1 MRSGTTRLD
10 AGMSLERVATIVGVS
25 RGTLTMYE
33 ANPQRVGER
42 LRRLISAFY
51 RDLSHALRNA
61 RNRAKE

>member
-1 MRSGTTRLD
+1 
-10 AGMSLERVATIVGVS
+10 MSLERVAGVVGVS

-42 LRRLISAFY
+42 PRRLIAAFY
-51 RDLSHALRNA
+51 RDLAHALRNA